1 MFYDNDH
8 IRLVDYKRN
17 NGGKWTPLM
26 FINPSRDGLITNIDM
41 DKKQDY
47 INFNQ
52 VINLHEPIYYVINKK
67 ICDYYVEH
75 INDDNIQI
83 ISDIILIDNNI
94 FNDPNINTE
103 NYYLLIREWN
113 QNKPMDYS
121 KPWNIYP
128 RYYRYHR
135 NDHIN
140 HSELTE
146 PFLIDTIFHK
156 KMARMHNI
164 TSKLLLTNMS
174 DQYVD
179 DTIKYY
185 QNKLDELIT
194 KYAIMPQ
201 YYNGRLITDVISLL
215 VEQSTPTQQSKY

>member
-83 ISDIILIDNNI
+83 ISDTLYHKEDNFYI
-94 FNDPNINTE
+94 FIVKNNK
-103 NYYLLIREWN
+103 LHIRN
-113 QNKPMDYS
+113 
-121 KPWNIYP
+121 
-128 RYYRYHR
+128 
-135 NDHIN
+135 
-140 HSELTE
+140 
-146 PFLIDTIFHK
+146 DTIFIVK
-156 KMARMHNI
+156 
-164 TSKLLLTNMS
+164 
-174 DQYVD
+174 
-179 DTIKYY
+179 
-185 QNKLDELIT
+185 
-194 KYAIMPQ
+194 
-201 YYNGRLITDVISLL
+201 
-215 VEQSTPTQQSKY
+215 